1 MMNIRKLR
9 KRFITLVEIMIVMI
23 LIALITGVLA
33 VNFRGSL
40 DEGKVFK
47 TEAGMKKLEAI
58 LNLAVAKDPKLIDSI
73 SDPDVWQ
80 AQVKKSALVQ
90 NSSDLIKDGW
100 GEEYKVEIE
109 DGQIKISSKGL
120 EDYQKRKSG

>member
-58 LNLAVAKDPKLIDSI
+58 LNLAVAKDPKLSDSI

-90 NSSDLIKDGW
+90 NPNDLIKDGW

-109 DGQIKISSKGL
+109 DGQIKIISKGL